1 MALDKFVI
9 YTLKGKEIISRGKRV
24 EQTIVDPL
32 DNKEKEGHIMEFHI
46 DLSNDFEKM
55 LLLKN
60 EEDIEKD
67 DTALFYQMREL
78 LIEQSDDKYYKMFSK
93 PHFDAHCLTD
103 KIFVVDFG
111 KLFLRLEEDIYFGYH
126 KIEKEYEQKVTELKA
141 DPSYYTMIPDD
152 EYIQRQEEY
161 LFHSLYMSNEELYSE
176 EISPPTLT
184 GELIFN
190 PNEEYTAQLHDIQ
203 KSADEKKHEHNINF
217 KNDSI
222 TDTETIRLMFQNGI
236 QIKFTADGEEKTF
249 VPFDKSQSM
258 ARNSKITFIDESL
271 QADINRRLL
280 LGHDKIG
287 PFSPSKFYA
296 YKGLYLSSGQRITDK
311 ELVLNEETVIVI
323 PNGPTFHDESIEYK
337 TNTTDSNDIKI
348 ISGNGIDIDT
358 MFDGEGIISMDYAR
372 ILNKKILGKLFPDS
386 SSLDITSFQIRMPF
400 IKGMVHSIDIKG
412 FLDEFCGKEQEEIW
426 IKDCFGIK
434 RDLRKAKLILT
445 QSMYKTFVKGGYDW
459 FTSSKFQMID
469 QHINDHMKAY
479 FKRFEEFN
487 HALYISGTNRPYKN
501 RSLTTLNY
509 QFLNTLD
516 LTEENLISLLDE
528 HLEYANNPIDYLK
541 RVANI
546 ESTDEVDSDC
556 SLPNY
561 TSDISKTNDNQNDY
575 ENLDDEDNEPDTTET
590 SESEDDE
597 PDTNEN
603 SEPDDNGTDAPT
615 ASSTSR
621 ILTGHIPNW
630 QAALFKNNDFIHNS
644 YVKAK
649 VNAIRDSLR
658 KDAAFGRLLVDGE
671 VRYLSRDILCFL
683 KYILELVDGNK
694 IDDNLKDKLKEL
706 ENEVEALVDS
716 FYMPSAN
723 IALKEKQHYPIFRS
737 PHLSRNEQCV
747 LKASSVAKDSLRHK
761 YLGHL
766 EGVIMV
772 AYNSFVP
779 DALGGADFD
788 GDIVKIF
795 DSDTLRDAVLRGV
808 YGMNDEYSTDENY
821 KRTLPI
827 VRISAFPSNADD
839 YYDATKFN
847 SSVYYDV
854 IFHTFS
860 NSVGMIS
867 NLAIKLGRKQ
877 YNKASSDNTENNQK
891 TNLRTY
897 NCEDCTILTGL
908 EIDACKTGKH
918 PSLKSIFEE
927 AKKIQNPYIMDF
939 LPSIKRLR
947 YISLKNFIKNDKGEY
962 EYKDKYNKKVKVAKA
977 DKNGTDNLQLLA
989 YYYMEKCMELNNTS
1003 NNVTTVNGK
1012 KCTLFEFETDS
1023 NWEETIRTEDVTYL
1037 KNLYKA
1043 YKYANRIVQEY
1054 KKQYSPNDSSRMKRY
1069 IFRIWSNQDGD
1080 NKLSSLEYGKLYR
1093 NILIYIGDALNLMS
1107 DTSFTN
1113 ILEDFTNSDWP
1124 YLYTNDD
1131 KLKFLSDFLQIPEDK
1146 LDKRLTERLC
1156 NFDCRGYNLLYL
1168 FIREADRIANYINLK
1183 DVSQKQIETG
1193 NFLFDDKKI
1202 LAHDEIKNF
1211 LAYMMNEINESH
1223 ADAKTS
1229 LSQYLNKKLLEY
1241 FTGNNSGNENDEY
1254 LFKLMYYISKSDSS
1268 LNNFF
1273 WDYYS
1278 TEEIKKR
1285 IYTTKEDKNA

>member
-24 EQTIVDPL
+24 EQTIIDPL

-78 LIEQSDDKYYKMFSK
+78 LIEQSDDEYYKMFSK

-103 KIFVVDFG
+103 KIFVVDFE
-111 KLFLRLEEDIYFGYH
+111 KLFMPLEEDIYFGYH

-141 DPSYYTMIPDD
+141 DPSYYTMMPDD
-152 EYIQRQEEY
+152 KYIQRQEEY
-161 LFHSLYMSNEELYSE
+161 LFHSLYMSDEELYSA

-184 GELIFN
+184 GELVFN

-203 KSADEKKHEHNINF
+203 KSADEKKHEHKISF
-217 KNDSI
+217 KNESI

-323 PNGPTFHDESIEYK
+323 PNGPTFHDERIEYK
-337 TNTTDSNDIKI
+337 TNTTDSNNIKI
-348 ISGNGIDIDT
+348 INKNGIDIDT

-372 ILNKKILGKLFPDS
+372 ILNKIILGKRFSDGS
-386 SSLDITSFQIRMPF
+386 DLDITSFQIRMPF
-400 IKGMVHSIDIKG
+400 IKGMVHSINIQG
-412 FLDEFCGKEQEEIW
+412 FLDEFCGEEQEEIW
-426 IKDCFGIK
+426 IEDCFGNK

-479 FKRFEEFN
+479 FKRFDEYN

-516 LTEENLISLLDE
+516 LTEEDLISLLDE
-528 HLEYANNPIDYLK
+528 HLQYANNPIDYLK

-556 SLPNY
+556 SLPND

-575 ENLDDEDNEPDTTET
+575 ENLDDEDNEVDTTET
-590 SESEDDE
+590 SEPEDNE
-597 PDTNEN
+597 PDTNKD
-603 SEPDDNGTDAPT
+603 SETDYNGTDAPPD
-615 ASSTSR
+615 SSTSR

-671 VRYLSRDILCFL
+671 VRYLSRDVLCFL
-683 KYILELVDGNK
+683 KYILELVEGNK
-694 IDDNLKDKLKEL
+694 IDDNLKDEL

-747 LKASSVAKDSLRHK
+747 LKASSVANDSLRHK

-808 YGMNDEYSTDENY
+808 YGMKIDDEYNADKDY
-821 KRTLPI
+821 KRELPI
-827 VRISAFPSNADD
+827 IRISAFPSNADD

-877 YNKASSDNTENNQK
+877 YNKATNEQENNS
-891 TNLRTY
+891 RTY
-897 NCEDCTILTGL
+897 TCEACTILTGL

-927 AKKIQNPYIMDF
+927 AKKIHNPYIMDF

-947 YISLKNFIKNDKGEY
+947 YISLKNFKKKENETNEETY
-962 EYKDKYNKKVKVAKA
+962 EYKDKYNNKVTATKA
-977 DKNGTDNLQLLA
+977 DKNGTDNLQQLA
-989 YYYMEKCMELNNTS
+989 YYYMEKCVELNESST
-1003 NNVTTVNGK
+1003 K
-1012 KCTLFEFETDS
+1012 KASIKKNSTGETGYPLFKFEQSYD
-1023 NWEETIRTEDVTYL
+1023 WEEKICEEDVTYL
-1037 KNLYKA
+1037 TNLYKS
-1043 YKYANRIVQEY
+1043 YKYVDRITREY
-1054 KKQYSPNDSSRMKRY
+1054 KKQYSSNGDSRMKRY
-1069 IFRIWSNQDGD
+1069 ILKIWSLQDGD
-1080 NKLSSLEYGKLYR
+1080 NKQSTLTYGKIYWD
-1093 NILIYIGDALNLMS
+1093 ILIYIGNALRLKSYTN
-1107 DTSFTN
+1107 FTDL
-1113 ILEDFTNSDWP
+1113 LEDFIESDWP
-1124 YLYTNDD
+1124 YLYTKND
-1131 KLKFLSDFLQIPEDK
+1131 KLEFLSTFLLIPVEK
-1146 LDKRLTERLC
+1146 LDEELTERLC

-1168 FIREADRIANYINLK
+1168 FIREADKIANFITFR
-1183 DVSQKQIETG
+1183 VATQKQIETG
-1193 NFLFDDKKI
+1193 DFLFDTKGKLTEDVKI
-1202 LAHDEIKNF
+1202 LLNDMLDEIDS
-1211 LAYMMNEINESH
+1211 SH
-1223 ADAKTS
+1223 ADAKTC
-1229 LSQYLNKKLLEY
+1229 LSKYIKKQI
-1241 FTGNNSGNENDEY
+1241 NDRFITLDKADY
-1254 LFKLMYYISKSDSS
+1254 LFELLYYISKTDLS
-1268 LNNFF
+1268 LNNIF
-1273 WDYYS
+1273 WDYYN
-1278 TEEIKKR
+1278 
-1285 IYTTKEDKNA
+1285 KEDITDKIIDKEDTKCSMR